1 MKGFFITDS
10 FLFLTLWFSFNLC
23 NLAVQHSEVDQLT
36 SFKTLCLRRNIHFFV
51 KKNVRKQ
58 LMNRRKLFKKINA
71 IV

>member
-36 SFKTLCLRRNIHFFV
+36 SFKTLCLRRNIHFFCE
-51 KKNVRKQ
+51 KKCEET
-58 LMNRRKLFKKINA
+58 IDE
-71 IV
+71 